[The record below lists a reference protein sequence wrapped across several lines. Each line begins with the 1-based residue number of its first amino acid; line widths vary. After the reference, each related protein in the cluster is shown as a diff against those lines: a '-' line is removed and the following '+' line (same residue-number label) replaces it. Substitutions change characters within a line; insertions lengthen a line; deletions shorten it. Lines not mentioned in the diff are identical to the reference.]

1 MKKKRLLPLG
11 LRESMNKE
19 NNILTKF
26 RESSI
31 IKNPVLFEAVGLCPV
46 VAIATS
52 LKLAVFLSLVTVV
65 ELILCEVVA
74 SLLLKNVRRYWRVA
88 LYVILG
94 IAIILPIT
102 YFTARFF
109 PGVSVNLG
117 VFLPLMAVNSLVA
130 LHCERVAVKSSVGAS
145 FTDAA
150 ASSLGYGAVTLIVGF
165 FRELLGGGTLGG
177 TELNL
182 PLKFSALL
190 LPFGGL
196 IIIGFSAAAL
206 KAVISAR
213 YPNASPDSSFDTSEI
228 RRSLRGSFR
237 DLMGDEFNPYD
248 DAADAE
254 TESYVRKEK
263 RPKKKKVKAAATPK
277 TIEYDFH
284 STQGSE
290 NTERTYLDDFSDILA
305 EFDKPGEEYGDNTNE
320 KDPQIDS
327 ENGGGDGE

>member
-1 MKKKRLLPLG
+1 
-11 LRESMNKE
+11 MNKG
-19 NNILTKF
+19 NNIL
-26 RESSI
+26 RNLRDSSI
-31 IKNPVLFEAVGLCPV
+31 IKNPVLFEAVGLCPI

-52 LKLAVFLSLVTVV
+52 LKLAVYLSIVTAV

-74 SLLLKNVRRYWRVA
+74 SLLLKKIRRYWRVA

-109 PGVSVNLG
+109 PGVSINLG
-117 VFLPLMAVNSLVA
+117 VFLPLLAVNSIVA
-130 LHCERVAVKSSVGAS
+130 LHCERVAVKSSVGTS

-150 ASSLGYGAVTLIVGF
+150 ASALGYGAVTLIVGF
-165 FRELLGGGTLGG
+165 FRELLGNGSLWG

-196 IIIGFSAAAL
+196 VIIGFSAAAL
-206 KAVISAR
+206 KAIIGAK
-213 YPNASPDSSFDTSEI
+213 YPDASPDNAFDTSEI

-248 DAADAE
+248 DTADAE
-254 TESYVRKEK
+254 SENYGRKDK
-263 RPKKKKVKAAATPK
+263 KPKKVSQKNPKNKKVKANDAPQK
-277 TIEYDFH
+277 IEHNFRGEQSSLD
-284 STQGSE
+284 
-290 NTERTYLDDFSDILA
+290 TERTYLDDFSDILS
-305 EFDKPGEEYGDNTNE
+305 ELDRLREEYGDNTTE
-320 KDPQIDS
+320 EDPHTNS